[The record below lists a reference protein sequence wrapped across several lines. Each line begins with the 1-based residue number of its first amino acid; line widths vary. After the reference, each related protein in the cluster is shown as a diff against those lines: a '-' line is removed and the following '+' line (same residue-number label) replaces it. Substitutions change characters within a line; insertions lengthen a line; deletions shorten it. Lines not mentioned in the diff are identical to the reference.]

1 MYFLHNKS
9 VKIHLLSDQHCTA
22 RSTREIKKG
31 LEILRNQYEAR
42 KLEIPGYHGNN
53 KFGIAALNYFL
64 QPLTLH
70 IYDKGETIGTNE
82 ILTGTLKECI
92 IYTYN
97 LVPYRKISKLMTEYL
112 VELLITW
119 LNDFLSRDGISLT
132 VSLEIVV

>member
-9 VKIHLLSDQHCTA
+9 VKIHLLSDQHCIA

-31 LEILRNQYEAR
+31 LEILRKQYEAR

-53 KFGIAALNYFL
+53 KFDIAALNYFL

-70 IYDKGETIGTNE
+70 IHDKGEPSGTNE
-82 ILTGTLKECI
+82 ILTSTLKECI
-92 IYTYN
+92 RYTYH
-97 LVPYRKISKLMTEYL
+97 LFPYKKIPKLMTKYL
-112 VELLITW
+112 VQVLITW

-132 VSLEIVV
+132 MSP